1 MFRTKLFSSY
11 FLLFS
16 CFCHFLCCGIP
27 LSLSI
32 LSLSTNAGL
41 PYLLFSNISLESF
54 EPVLLII
61 STLLLLILVLSEIQY
76 KRNSCANNN
85 CNDEVCDSKTK
96 KIKTNIYLSSF
107 LYFFNV
113 LIFIIER
120 Y

>member
-1 MFRTKLFSSY
+1 MFLTRLFSSY
-11 FLLFS
+11 FLLIS
-16 CFCHFLCCGIP
+16 CFCHFLCCGVP

-32 LSLSTNAGL
+32 LSLSMNTGL
-41 PYLLFSNISLESF
+41 PYLLFNNISLESF

-61 STLLLLILVLSEIQY
+61 STLLLLILILSEINY
-76 KRNSCANNN
+76 KKNFCANNN

-107 LYFFNV
+107 LYLFNV
-113 LIFIIER
+113 LFFIIER